1 MTTPTKYFH
10 DRSVLSLLIINS
22 VLTVT
27 GSLLILF
34 RLDAAKGSNYFIQFR
49 SNVGIGEFK
58 TGGLLDM
65 LSFVVF
71 LFLVFGVSVLIS
83 YRSYTSRKALA
94 AYSLMI
100 SALLSILCIRIS
112 DALLVLR

>member
-10 DRSVLSLLIINS
+10 DRSVLSLLIINV
-22 VLTVT
+22 VLVVT
-27 GSLLILF
+27 GSLLVLF

-58 TGGLLDM
+58 TGGMLDM
-65 LSFVVF
+65 VSFVAF
-71 LFLVFGVSVLIS
+71 LFVTFGISVLIS
-83 YRSYTSRKALA
+83 MRSYSKRKSIAIYA
-94 AYSLMI
+94 LMI
-100 SALLSILCIRIS
+100 SALLSVLCIRIS